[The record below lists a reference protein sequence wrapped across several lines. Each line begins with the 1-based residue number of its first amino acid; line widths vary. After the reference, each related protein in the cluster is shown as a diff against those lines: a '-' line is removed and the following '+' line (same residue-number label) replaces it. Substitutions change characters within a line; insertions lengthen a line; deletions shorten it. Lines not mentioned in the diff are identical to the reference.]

1 MVEDSRV
8 VAQGQPSWCAAGW
21 LALHLRDDRVQP
33 GADPQS
39 GGAHRMRRH
48 GFAARIVASSR
59 PSRWDATPSR
69 RGVDGSYDWISEAS
83 ASFNPGFSAAC

>member
-1 MVEDSRV
+1 MSR
-8 VAQGQPSWCAAGW
+8 
-21 LALHLRDDRVQP
+21 HD
-33 GADPQS
+33 
-39 GGAHRMRRH
+39 
-48 GFAARIVASSR
+48 FAARIVASSR